1 MSDIFQEIEEDLQR
15 EKWDK
20 IWKDYGTW
28 IMMGLGAFVIGVAGF
43 LWSGEASERRNA
55 ALSDEYLSAS
65 ALLESGDSDAGLAA
79 LEDIIANKTGGYV
92 ILASMQ
98 KAAKLVSDG
107 KVDEAVRAYDAIRS
121 SNKTEDVLG
130 QLAAIKAGWLLVES
144 EDYDAMNARL
154 GDIAFAE
161 EEGPWAAGATEILAY
176 SAVRADKLEEAEGL
190 YRKIRTMQSASLGIV
205 GRSAEMLSIIEPE
218 IVRSVPVAVPAQEA
232 DAENE
237 IAIDATE
244 ETRDEPADDQP
255 GDEQTTIAPE
265 GE

>member
-15 EKWDK
+15 EKWDQ
-20 IWKDYGTW
+20 IWKDYGSW
-28 IMMGLGAFVIGVAGF
+28 IMIGLGTFVIGVAAY
-43 LWSGEASERRNA
+43 LWWGEATERRNA

-65 ALLESGDSDAGLAA
+65 ELLASGDADAGLAA
-79 LEDIIANKTGGYV
+79 MENIIANRAGGYV
-92 ILASMQ
+92 VLASMQ
-98 KAAKLVSDG
+98 KAAKLAGDG

-144 EDYDAMNARL
+144 ENYDAMNARL

-190 YRKIRTMQSASLGIV
+190 YKKIRTMQSASLGIV
-205 GRSAEMLSIIEPE
+205 GRSAEMLSIIEPA
-218 IVRSVPVAVPAQEA
+218 IVRTVPALAPVAE
-232 DAENE
+232 
-237 IAIDATE
+237 E
-244 ETRDEPADDQP
+244 ETAVEAPEETGAEPA
-255 GDEQTTIAPE
+255 DEQTTTAPE